1 MCVVISDTWFDP
13 REKPVQLLIDN
24 DARFCKADATSNA
37 KTPNFCSLAIYRT
50 NICQRFLFNI
60 HQAPDLI

>member
-37 KTPNFCSLAIYRT
+37 KTQTFAHL
-50 NICQRFLFNI
+50 RFTGQIFVNVSYLTFI
-60 HQAPDLI
+60 KPLT